1 MIHTRLESKYG
12 WKQTEIDSMQNIW
25 NNYKINNINNLLIE
39 VKNLV
44 DSLDSNVQISAAV
57 KPDPFLAKKKWS
69 QDWKY
74 WLDEELLDF
83 VVVMNYMPDMIDFN
97 YSIES
102 IKSNIDKDSFNK
114 ILMGISIYNQDAIN
128 VADKIYL
135 SYLYNFRG
143 ISLFS
148 YDNRK
153 DDLLWYNNIIDIFE
167 IIE

>member
-1 MIHTRLESKYG
+1 
-12 WKQTEIDSMQNIW
+12 MQNIW

-74 WLDEELLDF
+74 WLDEELIDF

-128 VADKIYL
+128 VSDKIYL